1 VFAAFEVGRD
11 RCYVTPA
18 TLPVARFATGYA
30 YASAERRRV
39 DQTNSATQDA
49 LIVAQFGSRS
59 TQYVASTVHSQGEDL
74 QQIAALAATAGRV
87 RVLDLGCGGGHVS
100 FTVAPHVADVVA
112 YDLSTEMLATVASV
126 AKERG
131 LENVGTVAGSVTS
144 LPFADGTFDLVLTR
158 YSAHHWDDIAKGL
171 AEARRVLRDSGQAV
185 FIDVAAPARPVLDT
199 FLQAIEVFR
208 DPSHVR
214 DYSPRE
220 WEQLLTQAGFRIERT
235 VMRRLHLE
243 FASWIERMNTP
254 QVRAEAIRS
263 LQQTLSND
271 VVGYFEITPRGDFTV
286 DTIDIL
292 ASASSAQ

>member
-1 VFAAFEVGRD
+1 MK
-11 RCYVTPA
+11 
-18 TLPVARFATGYA
+18 
-30 YASAERRRV
+30 SAERYRV

-49 LIVAQFGSRS
+49 LIAAQFGSRS

-74 QQIAALAATAGRV
+74 QQIAALAAAAGPV

-100 FTVAPHVADVVA
+100 FTVAPHVAEVVA

-126 AKERG
+126 ARERG
-131 LENVGTVAGSVTS
+131 LTNVRTVAGSVTS
-144 LPFADGTFDLVLTR
+144 LPFADGAFDLVLTR

-171 AEARRVLRDSGQAV
+171 SEARRVLRDSGQAV

-220 WEQLLTQAGFRIERT
+220 WETQLTDAGFRIERT
-235 VMRRLHLE
+235 VMRCLHLE
-243 FASWIERMNTP
+243 FASWVERMNTP
-254 QVRAEAIRS
+254 RVRAEAIRS
-263 LQQTLSND
+263 LQQTLSHE
-271 VVGYFEITPRGDFTV
+271 VVGYFEITPHGDFTV
-286 DTIDIL
+286 DTIDVL
-292 ASASSAQ
+292 ASAIPQSDIVRKLTAPDADL

>member
-1 VFAAFEVGRD
+1 MTRGVG
-11 RCYVTPA
+11 
-18 TLPVARFATGYA
+18 
-30 YASAERRRV
+30 AESDRV
-39 DQTNSATQDA
+39 DQNEAGTQDA

-74 QQIAALAATAGRV
+74 QQLATMAAAAGPV

-100 FTVAPHVADVVA
+100 FSVAPHVAGVVA

-131 LENVGTVAGSVTS
+131 LGNVTTVAGSVTS
-144 LPFADGTFDLVLTR
+144 LPFDDASFDLVLTR
-158 YSAHHWDDIAKGL
+158 YSAHHWDDVAQGL
-171 AEARRVLRDSGQAV
+171 AEARRVLRDSGRAV

-220 WEQLLTQAGFRIERT
+220 WEQLLAQAGFRIERT

-254 QVRAEAIRS
+254 RVRTDAIRS
-263 LQQTLSND
+263 LQQTVSHEAVN
-271 VVGYFEITPRGDFTV
+271 YFEITPQGDFTV
-286 DTIDIL
+286 DTIDVVAAPDNVEFEKL
-292 ASASSAQ
+292 AR

>member
-1 VFAAFEVGRD
+1 MTRGVG
-11 RCYVTPA
+11 
-18 TLPVARFATGYA
+18 
-30 YASAERRRV
+30 AESHRV
-39 DQTNSATQDA
+39 DQTDTGTQDA

-74 QQIAALAATAGRV
+74 QQLAAMAAAAGPV

-100 FTVAPHVADVVA
+100 FTVAPHVAGVVA

-131 LENVGTVAGSVTS
+131 LGNVTTVAGSVTS
-144 LPFADGTFDLVLTR
+144 LPFDDASFDLVLTR
-158 YSAHHWDDIAKGL
+158 YSAHHWDDVAKGL
-171 AEARRVLRDSGQAV
+171 AEARRVLRDSGRAV
-185 FIDVAAPARPVLDT
+185 FIDVAAPPRPVLDT

-220 WEQLLTQAGFRIERT
+220 WEGLLAQAGFRIERT
-235 VMRRLHLE
+235 VMRRLYLE

-254 QVRAEAIRS
+254 RVRTDAIRS
-263 LQQTLSND
+263 LQQTLSHE
-271 VVGYFEITPRGDFTV
+271 VVNYFEITPQGDLTV
-286 DTIDIL
+286 DTIDVL
-292 ASASSAQ
+292 AAPA

>member
-1 VFAAFEVGRD
+1 M
-11 RCYVTPA
+11 
-18 TLPVARFATGYA
+18 TGGNC
-30 YASAERRRV
+30 AELRSV
-39 DQTNSATQDA
+39 EQTHSATQDE

-74 QQIAALAATAGRV
+74 QQLATLAAAAGSV

-100 FTVAPHVADVVA
+100 FMVAPHVADVVA

-131 LENVGTVAGSVTS
+131 LANVSTVAGSVTS
-144 LPFADGTFDLVLTR
+144 LPFDDGSFDLVLTR
-158 YSAHHWDDIAKGL
+158 YSAHHWDDVGKGL

-220 WEQLLTQAGFRIERT
+220 WEQLLAQAGFRIERT
-235 VMRRLHLE
+235 TMRRLHLD
-243 FASWIERMNTP
+243 FASWIERINTP
-254 QVRAEAIRS
+254 RVRTDAIRS
-263 LQQTLSND
+263 LQQTLSHE
-271 VVGYFEITPRGDFTV
+271 VVSYFEITPHGDFTV
-286 DTIDIL
+286 DTIDVL
-292 ASASSAQ
+292 ASSGRVRK

>member
-1 VFAAFEVGRD
+1 M
-11 RCYVTPA
+11 
-18 TLPVARFATGYA
+18 
-30 YASAERRRV
+30 ERTHEAVVR
-39 DQTNSATQDA
+39 
-49 LIVAQFGSRS
+49 AQFGSQA
-59 TQYVASTVHSQGEDL
+59 TAYVTSEVHAQGADL
-74 QQIAALAATAGRV
+74 NALRGLAAERKPR

-131 LENVGTVAGSVTS
+131 LTNIGTVAGSVTS
-144 LPFADGTFDLVLTR
+144 LPFDDGTFDLVLTR
-158 YSAHHWDDIAKGL
+158 YSAHHWDDVAKGL

-220 WEQLLTQAGFRIERT
+220 WEQLLTQAGFRIDRT
-235 VMRRLHLE
+235 VMRRLHLD
-243 FASWIERMNTP
+243 FASWIERINTP
-254 QVRAEAIRS
+254 PVRADAIRS
-263 LQQTLSND
+263 LEQTLSND
-271 VVGYFEITPRGDFTV
+271 VVSYFEITPQGDFTV
-286 DTIDIL
+286 DTIDVL
-292 ASASSAQ
+292 VSAADAR

>member
-1 VFAAFEVGRD
+1 
-11 RCYVTPA
+11 
-18 TLPVARFATGYA
+18 
-30 YASAERRRV
+30 V

-59 TQYVASTVHSQGEDL
+59 TQYVASTVHSQGKDL
-74 QQIAALAATAGRV
+74 EQIAALAAAAGRV

-126 AKERG
+126 AAERG
-131 LENVGTVAGSVTS
+131 LTNVATVAGSVTS
-144 LPFADGTFDLVLTR
+144 LPFDDGSFDLVLTR
-158 YSAHHWDDIAKGL
+158 YSAHHWDDIARGL
-171 AEARRVLRDSGQAV
+171 AEARRVLRNSGQAV

-199 FLQAIEVFR
+199 VLQAIEVFR

-220 WEQLLTQAGFRIERT
+220 WEQLLSHAGFRIERT
-235 VMRRLHLE
+235 VMRRLQLE
-243 FASWIERMNTP
+243 FASWIERINTP
-254 QVRAEAIRS
+254 PVRADAIRS

-271 VVGYFEITPRGDFTV
+271 VANYFDITPAGDFTV
-286 DTIDIL
+286 DTIDVL
-292 ASASSAQ
+292 ASAAIA